1 MAIRDFQLEHKG
13 PIALAMQLEQR
24 LQVDEITT
32 RLMSYP
38 EQIARQQ
45 EAAQAAKQT
54 VEESKGELQLAES
67 LLMAEIQAA
76 VDPRTGK
83 AMFSNDTARKAELAQ
98 RQAGDEQYQ
107 TALQRLR
114 DAESALSTAQFE
126 LDRLFNEF
134 SALKAIAGM
143 TAGRLNLMAGLS

>member
-1 MAIRDFQLEHKG
+1 MAVRDFQLENRG
-13 PIALAMQLEQR
+13 PLALALQIEQQ
-24 LQVDEITT
+24 LQVDELTT

-45 EAAQAAKQT
+45 EAVQAVKQA
-54 VEESKGELQLAES
+54 VEETKGEVQLAES

-83 AMFSNDTARKAELAQ
+83 AQFSNDTARKAELAQ
-98 RQAGDEQYQ
+98 RQAGDEGYQ
-107 TALQRLR
+107 SALQRLR
-114 DAESALSTAQFE
+114 EAESALCTAQFE

-134 SALKAIAGM
+134 SALKAVASM
-143 TAGRLNLMAGLS
+143 TAGRLHLMAGLS